1 MNRSGDRI
9 CVDLTKPAD
18 RATST
23 QNSGD
28 RICVDL
34 TMLPDGATSTQNSGD
49 RICVDLTMLP
59 DGATSTQICEALWDE
74 LDGGL
79 KERLTPAAVLRSLTL
94 AAGWGAAWG
103 RRPYRRIPPPPGRA
117 PSRADRGAESSPLRH
132 RARSRS
138 LPPVTD
144 LREGQA

>member
-18 RATST
+18 R
-23 QNSGD
+23 
-28 RICVDL
+28 
-34 TMLPDGATSTQNSGD
+34 ATSTQNSGD

-94 AAGWGAAWG
+94 AADCGAASC
-103 RRPYRRIPPPPGRA
+103 RRIPPPPGRA

-144 LREGQA
+144 LREGQAPDPPACRTDPGSRRADRHRGE